1 MERVPIRVL
10 IVEDDDDF
18 AYLIQDQLT
27 RQGDME
33 VVGRARDRRGA
44 LALAQSLEPR
54 VVLMDLSLSAA
65 QMDGV
70 EAARD
75 IRIATG
81 AKVVI
86 LTVYEDPK
94 VVLFA
99 LPPTQASEANRV
111 QQHACAY
118 YQLPVT
124 TDPAVLSEA
133 TLIVDALLGI
143 GIDRPVEGH
152 YADLIDAMNQAEAP
166 IVAIDLPSGMNT
178 DTGEAMG
185 TAVTAAST
193 VTLAYLKVGLT
204 TPAGEAQAGHIIVA
218 DHIGIYDL

>member
-18 AYLIQDQLT
+18 AYLIRDQLT

-44 LALAQSLEPR
+44 LALAQSLEPQ

-94 VVLFA
+94 VVLEA
-99 LPPTQASEANRV
+99 SIPQAAPLFQTRLKSKKPGMTVMEAAPGSLKTARAAHFEPWSSRKMNVARRSVFKVRTWCGNRRKGGR
-111 QQHACAY
+111 
-118 YQLPVT
+118 
-124 TDPAVLSEA
+124 LS
-133 TLIVDALLGI
+133 LKRVV
-143 GIDRPVEGH
+143 PWEG
-152 YADLIDAMNQAEAP
+152 
-166 IVAIDLPSGMNT
+166 
-178 DTGEAMG
+178 
-185 TAVTAAST
+185 T
-193 VTLAYLKVGLT
+193 VV
-204 TPAGEAQAGHIIVA
+204 P
-218 DHIGIYDL
+218 

>member
-18 AYLIQDQLT
+18 AYLIRDQLT

-44 LALAQSLEPR
+44 LALAQSLEPQ

-94 VVLFA
+94 VVLEASRRAFASGYVFKSQFA
-99 LPPTQASEANRV
+99 LIPETVR
-111 QQHACAY
+111 
-118 YQLPVT
+118 
-124 TDPAVLSEA
+124 A
-133 TLIVDALLGI
+133 TARG
-143 GIDRPVEGH
+143 
-152 YADLIDAMNQAEAP
+152 
-166 IVAIDLPSGMNT
+166 
-178 DTGEAMG
+178 
-185 TAVTAAST
+185 
-193 VTLAYLKVGLT
+193 T
-204 TPAGEAQAGHIIVA
+204 TPQEWMILSLILDRLSPAERGVLDYILGRTPEPVSSPKTMANQKTSILRKLGLHSQRELLRVFRSLPA
-218 DHIGIYDL
+218 LQE

>member
-33 VVGRARDRRGA
+33 VAGRARDRRGA
-44 LALAQSLEPR
+44 LALAQSLEPQ

-94 VVLFA
+94 VVLEASRRAFASGYVFKSQFA
-99 LPPTQASEANRV
+99 LIPETVR
-111 QQHACAY
+111 
-118 YQLPVT
+118 
-124 TDPAVLSEA
+124 A
-133 TLIVDALLGI
+133 TARG
-143 GIDRPVEGH
+143 
-152 YADLIDAMNQAEAP
+152 
-166 IVAIDLPSGMNT
+166 
-178 DTGEAMG
+178 
-185 TAVTAAST
+185 
-193 VTLAYLKVGLT
+193 T
-204 TPAGEAQAGHIIVA
+204 TPQEWMILSLILDRLSTAERGVLDYILGRTPEPVSSPKTMANQKTSILRKLGLHSQRELLQVFRSLPA
-218 DHIGIYDL
+218 LQE

>member
-94 VVLFA
+94 VVLEASRRAFASGYVFKSQFA
-99 LPPTQASEANRV
+99 LIPETVR
-111 QQHACAY
+111 
-118 YQLPVT
+118 
-124 TDPAVLSEA
+124 A
-133 TLIVDALLGI
+133 TARG
-143 GIDRPVEGH
+143 
-152 YADLIDAMNQAEAP
+152 
-166 IVAIDLPSGMNT
+166 
-178 DTGEAMG
+178 
-185 TAVTAAST
+185 
-193 VTLAYLKVGLT
+193 T
-204 TPAGEAQAGHIIVA
+204 TPLCLSGGPKAPAQRRIPIRLTAITTLSTPSRIR
-218 DHIGIYDL
+218 

>member
-81 AKVVI
+81 AKVV
-86 LTVYEDPK
+86 LEASRRAFASGYVFK
-94 VVLFA
+94 SQFA
-99 LPPTQASEANRV
+99 LIPETVR
-111 QQHACAY
+111 
-118 YQLPVT
+118 
-124 TDPAVLSEA
+124 A
-133 TLIVDALLGI
+133 TARG
-143 GIDRPVEGH
+143 
-152 YADLIDAMNQAEAP
+152 
-166 IVAIDLPSGMNT
+166 
-178 DTGEAMG
+178 
-185 TAVTAAST
+185 
-193 VTLAYLKVGLT
+193 T
-204 TPAGEAQAGHIIVA
+204 TPQEWMILSLILDRLSPAERGVLDYILGRTPEPVSSPKTMANQKTSILRKLGLHSQRELLRVFRSLPA
-218 DHIGIYDL
+218 LQE